1 MVSYFVPGTTFDRR
15 SLLNRGG
22 ILSAIC
28 LKIMLICLI
37 KLEPSESMT
46 LPCLHDVIPQLPVAG
61 THFEARSIIEAFVRG
76 VTKRG
81 SF

>member
-1 MVSYFVPGTTFDRR
+1 MH
-15 SLLNRGG
+15 RGG

-46 LPCLHDVIPQLPVAG
+46 LPGLHDVIPQLPADG
-61 THFEARSIIEAFVRG
+61 THFEARSVIEAFVRG
-76 VTKRG
+76 VTNRG